1 MKSPLNISVII
12 VTYNSMKWI
21 NRCLEKVL
29 QSNIKVN
36 IILIDNCSTD
46 NTVEFVRN
54 SYSGI
59 DLIQTN
65 ENLGFGRANNI
76 GIKKAIE
83 NNADYVFLL
92 NQDGYVKKDTIKK
105 LLEFHANHPEYG
117 VLSPQQKNGNGSGS
131 GLDSKFETIV
141 LRECVTGTFKESGKT
156 IHDVSFVMA
165 AFWLISAD
173 CLTKVGLF
181 DPIFFHYGEDGDYLS
196 RVRFHG
202 FKIGVVMNSIA
213 YHDRQERVV
222 PEIQQLKSFYASQL
236 ASLTN
241 INRTLAFCIG
251 KVSYFYLKF
260 SINQITR
267 LKFSL
272 LKENTK
278 LFFNLLSKTEQILKS
293 RNINKQP
300 ERYQYLDA

>member
-1 MKSPLNISVII
+1 MKSPLNIYVII
-12 VTYNSMKWI
+12 ATYNSMKWI
-21 NRCLEKVL
+21 NKCLHNVL
-29 QSNIKVN
+29 QSDIKLH
-36 IILIDNCSTD
+36 IILVDNCSTD
-46 NTVEFVRN
+46 KTVEFVKSN
-54 SYSGI
+54 YPGI

-76 GIKKAIE
+76 GIQKAIE

-92 NQDGYVKKDTIKK
+92 NQDGYVEKDTIKK
-105 LLEFHANHPEYG
+105 LVEFHASHPEYG
-117 VLSPQQKNGNGSGS
+117 VLSPQQKNGNGSG
-131 GLDSKFETIV
+131 LDSKFENIV
-141 LRECVTGTFKESGKT
+141 LKQCLTNTFEESGRT

-165 AFWLISAD
+165 AFWLISPD
-173 CLTKVGLF
+173 CLTKVGVF

-202 FKIGVVMNSIA
+202 FKIGVVMDAIA

-222 PEIQQLKSFYASQL
+222 PEAQQLKSFYASQL

-260 SINQITR
+260 SLNQITR
-267 LKFSL
+267 LKFNL

-278 LFFNLLSKTEQILKS
+278 LFFNLLSKTEQVVKS
-293 RNINKQP
+293 RDINKRS
-300 ERYQYLDA
+300 EHYEYLDA